1 MLAGS
6 DSRVHSGATTP
17 AKYLIVN
24 ADDFG
29 QSPGINRGIITA
41 YRDGIVTSASLMVR
55 WPAAD
60 EAAADARRHP
70 SLSVGLHID
79 LGEQILRAGE
89 WVPLYSVVPVQ
100 NESTV
105 RDEIFRQLG
114 MFDRLVGHAPT
125 HLDSHQHV
133 HLREPARVI
142 LGEIAE
148 RLGVPLRNCSRE
160 VSYCGSF
167 YGQADDD
174 TPMRDVI
181 SVDGLIHILKA
192 LPAGCTELGCHPAA
206 ECDLQTLYSQERLE
220 ELKILCDP
228 RVRAALTNNGI
239 ALRSFANLSQGRE
252 RSFSEEHTELNF
264 GEHSIRPRKQ
274 EE

>member
-6 DSRVHSGATTP
+6 RNRVNSVATTP

-29 QSPGINRGIITA
+29 QSAGINRGVITA
-41 YRDGIVTSASLMVR
+41 HRDGIVTSASLMVR
-55 WPAAD
+55 WPAAT
-60 EAAADARRHP
+60 EAAVYARKHP

-100 NESTV
+100 NESAV
-105 RDEIFRQLG
+105 RDEISRQLDL
-114 MFDRLVGHAPT
+114 FDRLVGHAPT

-142 LGEIAE
+142 LMEIAR
-148 RLGVPLRNCSRE
+148 RLGVPLRNCSRQ

-167 YGQADDD
+167 YGQADDG
-174 TPMRDVI
+174 TTSREVL
-181 SVDGLIHILKA
+181 SVDGLIGILEM
-192 LPAGCTELGCHPAA
+192 LPPGCTELACHPAA
-206 ECDLQTLYSQERLE
+206 QCDLETLYSQERLE
-220 ELKILCDP
+220 ELKVLCDP
-228 RVRAALTNNGI
+228 RLRTAI
-239 ALRSFANLSQGRE
+239 ATMGFELRSFADLPHDR
-252 RSFSEEHTELNF
+252 
-264 GEHSIRPRKQ
+264 
-274 EE
+274 

>member
-1 MLAGS
+1 MLAES
-6 DSRVHSGATTP
+6 ENRVNSVATTP

-29 QSPGINRGIITA
+29 QSAGINRGVITA
-41 YRDGIVTSASLMVR
+41 HRDGIVTSASLMVR
-55 WPAAD
+55 WPAAT
-60 EAAADARRHP
+60 EAAVYARKHP

-100 NESTV
+100 DESAV
-105 RDEIFRQLG
+105 RDEISRQLG
-114 MFDRLVGHAPT
+114 LFDRLVGHAPT

-133 HLREPARVI
+133 HLREPTHGI
-142 LGEIAE
+142 LVEIAQ

-167 YGQADDD
+167 YGQADDG
-174 TPMRDVI
+174 TTLHDVI
-181 SVDGLIHILKA
+181 SVDGLIRILET
-192 LPAGCTELGCHPAA
+192 LPPGCTELACHPAA

-220 ELKILCDP
+220 ELKVLCDP
-228 RVRAALTNNGI
+228 RLQTATATMGFE
-239 ALRSFANLSQGRE
+239 LRSFAGLP
-252 RSFSEEHTELNF
+252 HD
-264 GEHSIRPRKQ
+264 H
-274 EE
+274 